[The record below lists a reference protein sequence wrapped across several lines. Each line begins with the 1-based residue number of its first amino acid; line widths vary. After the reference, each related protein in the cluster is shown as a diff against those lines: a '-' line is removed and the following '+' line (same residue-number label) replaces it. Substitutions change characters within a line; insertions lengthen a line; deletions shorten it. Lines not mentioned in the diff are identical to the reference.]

1 MGLFNRKKK
10 DNEYDVAS
18 QNLNEEVSLAKDR
31 LILEQIED
39 DDQRARDLV
48 KELKNGHPLILN
60 FEKLPNIAAN
70 KMLAFF
76 TGAVVALDGHAVMI
90 NDFTFLFARKVDFQD
105 GSLQDFID
113 EI

>member
-1 MGLFNRKKK
+1 MGLFNRRKK
-10 DNEYDVAS
+10 DNDYNVAS

-31 LILEQIED
+31 LILEQLED
-39 DDQRARDLV
+39 DDRRARDLV

-60 FEKLPNIAAN
+60 FEKLPHSPAN

-76 TGAVVALDGHAVMI
+76 TGACVALDGHAVEI
-90 NDFTFLFARKVDFQD
+90 NEFTFLFARRVDFQD